1 MFTHRTIKVI
11 GKKTTPNP
19 NLRQRTFE
27 SGSKADDESEWILL
41 DKMPAQQ
48 LMSSE
53 KGGLVNK
60 ARIVSLPFNPSSQH
74 LMAKGSNDFS
84 DVDLYSANIKQA
96 ASGGGKDGDNSST
109 AMRTHNHITR
119 RQWIT
124 VLVLFF
130 VNLINYMDRLTIA
143 GRNKREHL
151 HAGKTSGFG
160 QIAIH
165 TALSSMIAP
174 TKYISERER
183 KWHTKSFDYSSM
195 TLI

>member
-1 MFTHRTIKVI
+1 MFPHRTTKVI
-11 GKKTTPNP
+11 GKESATNP
-19 NLRQRTFE
+19 SLRQRTFE
-27 SGSKADDESEWILL
+27 SGSRADGNEREWILL
-41 DKMPAQQ
+41 DEMPAQQ

-53 KGGLVNK
+53 KGGLANK

-96 ASGGGKDGDNSST
+96 ASGGGKKDGDDSGT

-143 GRNKREHL
+143 GKNMKEHPL
-151 HAGKTSGFG
+151 LLLYLGKFRPL
-160 QIAIH
+160 AVRIH
-165 TALSSMIAP
+165 PHKGTIIL
-174 TKYISERER
+174 
-183 KWHTKSFDYSSM
+183 
-195 TLI
+195 

>member
-1 MFTHRTIKVI
+1 MI
-11 GKKTTPNP
+11 GKKSAPNQ

-27 SGSKADDESEWILL
+27 SGSRADDEREWIPL

-48 LMSSE
+48 LMSE
-53 KGGLVNK
+53 KGGLANK

-96 ASGGGKDGDNSST
+96 ASGGGKDVDDSGT

-143 GRNKREHL
+143 GRNKIENPQQSYIRGYRWFSPISNYL
-151 HAGKTSGFG
+151 S
-160 QIAIH
+160 IIH
-165 TALSSMIAP
+165 CPA
-174 TKYISERER
+174 
-183 KWHTKSFDYSSM
+183 KS
-195 TLI
+195 L

>member
-1 MFTHRTIKVI
+1 MI
-11 GKKTTPNP
+11 GAPSS

-27 SGSKADDESEWILL
+27 SGSRADDTETEREWILL

-48 LMSSE
+48 LMSGE
-53 KGGLVNK
+53 KGGLANK
-60 ARIVSLPFNPSSQH
+60 ARIVSIPFNPSSQH

-84 DVDLYSANIKQA
+84 DVDLYSANIKRA
-96 ASGGGKDGDNSST
+96 ASSGARGGKDGADDSGT

-143 GRNKREHL
+143 GRIEISN
-151 HAGKTSGFG
+151 
-160 QIAIH
+160 
-165 TALSSMIAP
+165 
-174 TKYISERER
+174 TKA
-183 KWHTKSFDYSSM
+183 
-195 TLI
+195 

>member
-1 MFTHRTIKVI
+1 MI
-11 GKKTTPNP
+11 GAPSS

-27 SGSKADDESEWILL
+27 SGSRADDEREWIPL

-48 LMSSE
+48 LMSE
-53 KGGLVNK
+53 KGGLANK

-74 LMAKGSNDFS
+74 LMAKGSNDLS

-96 ASGGGKDGDNSST
+96 ASGGGKDGDDSGT

-143 GRNKREHL
+143 GRNKIENKSPAVL
-151 HAGKTSGFG
+151 HARVPVVFVN
-160 QIAIH
+160 
-165 TALSSMIAP
+165 
-174 TKYISERER
+174 
-183 KWHTKSFDYSSM
+183 
-195 TLI
+195 

>member
-1 MFTHRTIKVI
+1 VI
-11 GKKTTPNP
+11 GNENKTTAAPNP

-27 SGSKADDESEWILL
+27 TGSKADDEREWIPL

-48 LMSSE
+48 LMSE
-53 KGGLVNK
+53 KGGPANK
-60 ARIVSLPFNPSSQH
+60 ARILSLPYNPSSQH
-74 LMAKGSNDFS
+74 LMAKGNNDFS

-96 ASGGGKDGDNSST
+96 ATASGGSKGGDDSGT

-143 GRNKREHL
+143 GRIKRENDKL
-151 HAGKTSGFG
+151 EFIHA
-160 QIAIH
+160 
-165 TALSSMIAP
+165 SSILQHNCAQVWL
-174 TKYISERER
+174 
-183 KWHTKSFDYSSM
+183 WHESPLDRSF
-195 TLI
+195 TV